1 MDESQSLEAL
11 SNALTQINENPLDLS
26 LYAQYLSLAL
36 SSGVDEQ
43 DIMPIRQML
52 TMYWPAGDD
61 VWLPMIE
68 ARIREGIDS
77 LEDTMEVLNL
87 FHTAEDDYFSLTLL
101 QKNTE
106 FLIDRHTHFSS
117 SNMKSEEPEDP
128 FSREWTRTM
137 LESVVSKGS
146 SHLTKGH
153 LLWNPY
159 LNWMMEQLENPN
171 LQGEERTDF
180 IVQVDDALL
189 ARLQQPHS
197 THEETFQTYSTFTTN
212 FKPANIYEKNLVEA
226 SKLKARAVR
235 GYERREQLEQYLE
248 QSGYVLE
255 AYNYYLT
262 YERRAKKIDL
272 PVISCLYERAI
283 SDTARRR
290 FNGENNAE
298 AALRIFW
305 LGYCDVLR
313 MNNVDID
320 RQRAVLQRA
329 VRSVPGSGA
338 IWASYMRFLET
349 AENDSNI
356 LLQSVAKIYNKAFS
370 TGLLQKDV
378 EDIIPVVQA
387 RAGLIK
393 RTIMENDEVGDS
405 VQLLFDV
412 LSEGIARVRQA
423 SRQGDPRFRLEK
435 FLAELYVN
443 LAEAQDLAGT
453 VWEAAA
459 KHSKSSYL
467 AWTQYIESLTKQ
479 GRYGDARAVFKEIVN
494 KRLDWPEA
502 IFDAWIGFE
511 HLYGTVREIYECL
524 DQVEQA
530 QNQVSTRRAKEAEK
544 AAPQATQNLG
554 QSEAASTLIS
564 EAVQQASE
572 GAKASHSVVS
582 TMEVDDASGNVTRKR
597 KTEASDGKPEGSKK
611 AKTVATS
618 APPKRN
624 RENSTVFIADL
635 PSDVSETDLSALFK
649 DCGAIREVKISTVAD
664 SHVATVEFQ
673 DRESVPAALTKDK
686 KRLRDQEISVH
697 VAWKS
702 TLYVTNFPEKVDDA
716 YIRELFGQFG
726 LIFDV
731 RWPSKKFKATR
742 RFCYVQFTST
752 EAAQAALS
760 LHGKELESGLTMNVY
775 VSDPE
780 RKKERTDAGAN
791 DREVYVAGLSKFVTE
806 KDLEKLFKTY
816 GPIKEIRVT
825 KDDAGLCKGVAFV
838 EFEDEAS
845 AQRSLQA
852 NNHDMKNRRIAV
864 TLSDSRVRARHKNEQ
879 TSSGL
884 GRRDDVFSRSVRIK
898 RLPLSAQ
905 EGLLQQTIEKVVPVK
920 RLEIFQDVQEAT
932 AELESAADAG
942 KLLLMKNPLQFG
954 GSNLEIT
961 EELSGPGAK
970 HQAQLK
976 AGPSAFI
983 PRNAAARPRAGL
995 GSLKKPKQNP
1005 VDTGASGNTQQGS
1018 VSKSGKSQDDFRKLL
1033 G

>member
-11 SNALTQINENPLDLS
+11 SNILTQINENPFDLS
-26 LYAQYLSLAL
+26 LYAQYLNLAL
-36 SSGVDEQ
+36 SSGVDDQ
-43 DIMPIRQML
+43 DIMPVRQML
-52 TMYWPAGDD
+52 TMCWPAGDD
-61 VWLPMIE
+61 VWLSMIG

-87 FHTAEDDYFSLTLL
+87 FQTAEDDYFSLTLL
-101 QKNTE
+101 QKHIE
-106 FLIDRHTHFSS
+106 FLIDRHAHFSS
-117 SNMKSEEPEDP
+117 SHVKSEEPEGP

-137 LESVVSKGS
+137 LESVFSKGS

-171 LQGEERTDF
+171 LQGAERTDF
-180 IVQVDDALL
+180 IVQVDDAIL

-197 THEETFQTYSTFTTN
+197 TREETFQTYSTFTTN

-248 QSGYVLE
+248 QSGYSLE

-313 MNNVDID
+313 MNNEDID

-338 IWASYMRFLET
+338 IWASYMRFLES

-356 LLQSVAKIYNKAFS
+356 LLQSVAEIYNKAFS
-370 TGLLQKDV
+370 TGLLQKDI
-378 EDIIPVVQA
+378 EDIVPVVLA

-393 RTIMENDEVGDS
+393 RTIMGNDEVEDS

-511 HLYGTVREIYECL
+511 HLYGTVQEIYECL
-524 DQVEQA
+524 DQVERA

-554 QSEAASTLIS
+554 QPEAASTLIS
-564 EAVQQASE
+564 EVVQQASE
-572 GAKASHSVVS
+572 GAKASHSVS

-597 KTEASDGKPEGSKK
+597 KTEASDDKSEGSKK

-618 APPKRN
+618 APPKRD
-624 RENSTVFIADL
+624 RENSTVFIGDL

-649 DCGAIREVKISTVAD
+649 DCGAIREVKISTVAN

-726 LIFDV
+726 HIFDV

-752 EAAQAALS
+752 EAAQAALL
-760 LHGKELESGLTMNVY
+760 LHGKELEPGLTMNVY

-780 RKKERTDAGAN
+780 RKKGRTDAGAN

-816 GPIKEIRVT
+816 GPIKEIRVI

-838 EFEDEAS
+838 EFEDETS

-884 GRRDDVFSRSVRIK
+884 GRRDDVLSRSVRIK
-898 RLPLSAQ
+898 SLPPDAQ
-905 EGLLQQTIEKVVPVK
+905 EGLLQQTIEKVVLVK
-920 RLEIFQDVQEAT
+920 RLEIFQDVREAT

-942 KLLLMKNPLQFG
+942 KLLLMKSPLQFG

-961 EELSGPGAK
+961 EELPGPGAK
-970 HQAQLK
+970 RQPQPK
-976 AGPSAFI
+976 AGSSAFI
-983 PRNAAARPRAGL
+983 PRNAAARHRAGF
-995 GSLKKPKQNP
+995 GSLKKPRQNP
-1005 VDTGASGNTQQGS
+1005 VDAGALGNGQQGS
-1018 VSKSGKSQDDFRKLL
+1018 VLKSGKSQDDFRKLL
-1033 G
+1033 R

>member
-11 SNALTQINENPLDLS
+11 SNTLTQINENPLDLS
-26 LYAQYLSLAL
+26 LYAQYLNLAL
-36 SSGVDEQ
+36 SSGVDDQ
-43 DIMPIRQML
+43 DIMPVRQML

-68 ARIREGIDS
+68 ARTREGIDT
-77 LEDTMEVLNL
+77 LEDTMEVLKL
-87 FHTAEDDYFSLTLL
+87 FQTAEDDYFSLMLL
-101 QKNTE
+101 QKHIE
-106 FLIDRHTHFSS
+106 FLIDRHVHFSS
-117 SNMKSEEPEDP
+117 SNVKSEEPEDP

-137 LESVVSKGS
+137 LESVVLKGS

-153 LLWNPY
+153 LLWIPY

-171 LQGEERTDF
+171 LRGEERTEF

-197 THEETFQTYSTFTTN
+197 THEETFQAYSTFTTN
-212 FKPANIYEKNLVEA
+212 YKPANIYEKNLVEA
-226 SKLKARAVR
+226 SKLKIRAVR

-248 QSGYVLE
+248 QSGYSLE

-262 YERRAKKIDL
+262 YERRAKKVDL

-283 SDTARRR
+283 SDAARRR
-290 FNGENNAE
+290 FNGENDAE
-298 AALRIFW
+298 AVLRFFW

-313 MNNVDID
+313 MNNEDID
-320 RQRAVLQRA
+320 RRRAVLQRA

-338 IWASYMRFLET
+338 TWASYIRFLES
-349 AENDSNI
+349 AENDSNT
-356 LLQSVAKIYNKAFS
+356 LLRSVAEVYNKAFS

-378 EDIIPVVQA
+378 EDIVPVVVA

-393 RTIMENDEVGDS
+393 RTIMGNDEVEDS

-443 LAEAQDLAGT
+443 LAEAEDLAGT

-467 AWTQYIESLTKQ
+467 AWIQYIESLTKQ
-479 GRYGDARAVFKEIVN
+479 GRYGDARAVFKELVN

-502 IFDAWIGFE
+502 VFDAWIGFE
-511 HLYGTVREIYECL
+511 HLYGTVQEIYECL
-524 DQVEQA
+524 DQVERA
-530 QNQVSTRRAKEAEK
+530 QNQVSIRRAKEAEK
-544 AAPQATQNLG
+544 ATLQATQNLG
-554 QSEAASTLIS
+554 QPEAASMLIS
-564 EAVQQASE
+564 EAVQQSLE
-572 GAKASHSVVS
+572 GAKVSHSVVS
-582 TMEVDDASGNVTRKR
+582 TMEADDASENVTRKR
-597 KTEASDGKPEGSKK
+597 KTEASDDKPEQSKK

-618 APPKRN
+618 APPKRD

-635 PSDVSETDLSALFK
+635 PSDVSRNDVAAIFK
-649 DCGAIREVKISTVAD
+649 DCGAIREVKISTVAS

-726 LIFDV
+726 LIFD
-731 RWPSKKFKATR
+731 
-742 RFCYVQFTST
+742 FTST
-752 EAAQAALS
+752 EAARAALS
-760 LHGKELESGLTMNVY
+760 LHGKELEPGLTMNVY

-816 GPIKEIRVT
+816 GPMKEIRVI

-852 NNHDMKNRRIAV
+852 NNHDMRNRRIAV

-884 GRRDDVFSRSVRIK
+884 GRRDDVLSRSVRIK
-898 RLPLSAQ
+898 GLPPDTQ

-920 RLEIFQDVQEAT
+920 RLEIFKDVQEAT
-932 AELESAADAG
+932 AELENVADTG

-954 GSNLEIT
+954 GLNLEIT
-961 EELSGPGAK
+961 EELPEPGPK
-970 HQAQLK
+970 RQPQPK

-983 PRNAAARPRAGL
+983 PRNAAARPRTGL
-995 GSLKKPKQNP
+995 GSLKRPRQNP
-1005 VDTGASGNTQQGS
+1005 VDAGALGNGQQGL
-1018 VSKSGKSQDDFRKLL
+1018 VPKSGKSQDDFRKLL
-1033 G
+1033 D